1 MFKHE
6 LTSTQSYVLSKKEK
20 KDLLKK
26 LGINYNTQCV
36 QFMQNNFNGTMTS
49 FKVSINN
56 SKKRIIFYENNP
68 IFFEYDNDVFYPS
81 VYLLNQFPEL
91 IKKIAI
97 IYEETD
103 SYLDN
108 GADLMLKGVL
118 NREDIKKNCQFKL
131 NDLFAVITSAG
142 VVSSLGQ
149 ALCSSTTLNINQP
162 SGKFLKILHRVNDG
176 LFLMG
181 NKKLPEG
188 VIMNTAGVG
197 LGPGLG
203 GDKINEI
210 NLENKN
216 VIINEINT
224 GINQD
229 NSEGKEKTDVEEEI
243 NKLSCNF
250 EENKIITENKQE
262 NTDNNINIDIPEN
275 INLNDIEDPTE
286 NPTENETTE
295 VPVPSTPNLPIEEND
310 KNLLTLFLHFIK
322 LHLKENKEILPLDPG
337 KLLKDFLRPL
347 SVELSLPFDIKT
359 STYKKINNFLKSMQK
374 DKNLIQFGKPKGLQN
389 DFLLSV
395 YWDHPL
401 IADLKPLVKKLKFVE
416 NMYNDSEDDSKE
428 NVILNKD
435 EKIEVAQLFKP
446 NQKLKIFFEKID
458 KNYNNSNYYSL
469 KQCND
474 ILTTYLKE
482 KDLFLKSG
490 SVRLDDD
497 LKTALFKHEKDV
509 TCPETAKMED
519 LLPRWKKNL
528 NEKSFITKTSGEGEN
543 QERTI
548 LTNNGLKVKIY
559 ARKISNK
566 NVTIIDGL
574 QNFVNVKDVIKIF
587 SKHFACAVTLKDFQS
602 SKDAVFIQGYWVSDL
617 VQLLQDEIKLDK
629 KFIQVED
636 KLNLKTKKK

>member
-26 LGINYNTQCV
+26 LGINFNSQNV
-36 QFMQNNFNGTMTS
+36 QYIQNNFNGTMTS
-49 FKVSINN
+49 YKVSINN

-68 IFFEYDNDVFYPS
+68 IFFEYDNDVFYPT

-91 IKKIAI
+91 IKKITI
-97 IYEETD
+97 IYDETD

-118 NREDIKKNCQFKL
+118 NREEIKKNLQFKL
-131 NDLFAVITSAG
+131 NDLFAVITTSG

-162 SGKFLKILHRVNDG
+162 SGKFLKILHRINDA
-176 LFLMG
+176 LFMMG
-181 NKKLPEG
+181 NKKLPEP
-188 VIMNTAGVG
+188 I
-197 LGPGLG
+197 
-203 GDKINEI
+203 
-210 NLENKN
+210 
-216 VIINEINT
+216 IINMSLSSEQVSEI
-224 GINQD
+224 GQSQLGEIGQSQVMEGGQICQIQV
-229 NSEGKEKTDVEEEI
+229 SELEI
-243 NKLSCNF
+243 NKLNIDTDQVL
-250 EENKIITENKQE
+250 ELGENR
-262 NTDNNINIDIPEN
+262 INIDKSVNLQNHIN
-275 INLNDIEDPTE
+275 IETSLPDTDKEKIQEF
-286 NPTENETTE
+286 TENEIETE
-295 VPVPSTPNLPIEEND
+295 SEIQTPNLSQEEND
-310 KNLLTLFLHFIK
+310 KNILTIFLHLIK
-322 LHLKENKEILPLDPG
+322 LYLKENKEILPLDPG
-337 KLLKDFLRPL
+337 KLFKDFLRPL
-347 SVELSLPFDIKT
+347 SLELSLLFDIKT

-374 DKNLIQFGKPKGLQN
+374 DKNLIQFGKPKGMQN

-395 YWDHPL
+395 YWDHPM
-401 IADLKPLVKKLKFVE
+401 IVDFKPLVKKLKFIE
-416 NMYNDSEDDSKE
+416 SMNDDSDEGTKD

-446 NQKLKIFFEKID
+446 NQKLKIFFDKID
-458 KNYNNSNYYSL
+458 KNYNNSNYYSI
-469 KQCND
+469 KQCTE
-474 ILTTYLKE
+474 ILTGYIKE

-497 LKTALFKHEKDV
+497 LKSALFKHEKDI

-528 NEKSFITKTSGEGEN
+528 NEKSFITKTSGEGDN

-602 SKDAVFIQGYWVSDL
+602 SKDAVFIQGYWVSEL

-629 KFIQVED
+629 KFIHVED

>member
-26 LGINYNTQCV
+26 LGINFNSQNV
-36 QFMQNNFNGTMTS
+36 QYIQNNFNGTMTS
-49 FKVSINN
+49 YKVSINN

-68 IFFEYDNDVFYPS
+68 IFFEYDNDVFYPT

-91 IKKIAI
+91 IKKITI
-97 IYEETD
+97 IYDETD

-118 NREDIKKNCQFKL
+118 NREEIKKNLQFKL
-131 NDLFAVITSAG
+131 NDLFAVITTSG

-162 SGKFLKILHRVNDG
+162 SGKFLKILHRINDA
-176 LFLMG
+176 LFMMG
-181 NKKLPEG
+181 NKKLPEP
-188 VIMNTAGVG
+188 I
-197 LGPGLG
+197 
-203 GDKINEI
+203 
-210 NLENKN
+210 
-216 VIINEINT
+216 IINMSLSSEQVSEI
-224 GINQD
+224 GQSQLGEIGQSQVMEGGQICQIQV
-229 NSEGKEKTDVEEEI
+229 SELEI
-243 NKLSCNF
+243 NKLNIDTDQVL
-250 EENKIITENKQE
+250 ELGENR
-262 NTDNNINIDIPEN
+262 INIDKSVNLQNHIN
-275 INLNDIEDPTE
+275 IETSLPDTDKEKIQEF
-286 NPTENETTE
+286 TENEIETE
-295 VPVPSTPNLPIEEND
+295 SEIQTPNLSQEEND
-310 KNLLTLFLHFIK
+310 KNILTIFLHLIK
-322 LHLKENKEILPLDPG
+322 LYLKENKEILPLDPG
-337 KLLKDFLRPL
+337 KLFKDFLRPL
-347 SVELSLPFDIKT
+347 SLELSLLFDIKT

-374 DKNLIQFGKPKGLQN
+374 DKNLIQFGKPKGMQN

-395 YWDHPL
+395 YWDHPM
-401 IADLKPLVKKLKFVE
+401 IVDFKPLVKKLKFIE
-416 NMYNDSEDDSKE
+416 SMNDDSDEGTKD

-446 NQKLKIFFEKID
+446 NQKLKIFFDKID
-458 KNYNNSNYYSL
+458 KNYNNSNYYSI
-469 KQCND
+469 KQCTE
-474 ILTTYLKE
+474 ILTGYIKE

-497 LKTALFKHEKDV
+497 LKSALFKHEKDI

-528 NEKSFITKTSGEGEN
+528 NEKSFITKTSGEGDN

-602 SKDAVFIQGYWVSDL
+602 SKDAVFIQGYWVSEL

>member
-26 LGINYNTQCV
+26 LGINFNSQNV
-36 QFMQNNFNGTMTS
+36 QYMQNNFNGTMTS
-49 FKVSINN
+49 YKVSINN

-68 IFFEYDNDVFYPS
+68 IFFEYDNDVFYPT

-91 IKKIAI
+91 IKKITI
-97 IYEETD
+97 IYDETD

-118 NREDIKKNCQFKL
+118 NREEIKKNLQFKL
-131 NDLFAVITSAG
+131 NDLFAVITTSG

-162 SGKFLKILHRVNDG
+162 SGKFLKILHRINDA
-176 LFLMG
+176 LFMMG
-181 NKKLPEG
+181 NKKLPEP
-188 VIMNTAGVG
+188 I
-197 LGPGLG
+197 
-203 GDKINEI
+203 
-210 NLENKN
+210 
-216 VIINEINT
+216 IINMSLSSEQVSEI
-224 GINQD
+224 GQSQLGEIGQSQVMEGGQICQIQV
-229 NSEGKEKTDVEEEI
+229 SELEI
-243 NKLSCNF
+243 NKLNIDTDQVL
-250 EENKIITENKQE
+250 ELGENQ
-262 NTDNNINIDIPEN
+262 INIDKSVNLQNHIN
-275 INLNDIEDPTE
+275 IETSLPDTDKEKIQEF
-286 NPTENETTE
+286 TENEIETE
-295 VPVPSTPNLPIEEND
+295 SEIQTPNLSQEEND
-310 KNLLTLFLHFIK
+310 KNILTIFLHLIK
-322 LHLKENKEILPLDPG
+322 LYLKENKEILPLDPG
-337 KLLKDFLRPL
+337 KLFKDFLRPL
-347 SVELSLPFDIKT
+347 SLELSLLFDIKT

-374 DKNLIQFGKPKGLQN
+374 DKNLIQFGKPKGMQN

-395 YWDHPL
+395 YWDHPM
-401 IADLKPLVKKLKFVE
+401 IVDFKPLVKKLKFIE
-416 NMYNDSEDDSKE
+416 SMNDDSDEGTKD

-458 KNYNNSNYYSL
+458 KNYNNSNYYSI
-469 KQCND
+469 KQCTE
-474 ILTTYLKE
+474 ILTGYIKE

-497 LKTALFKHEKDV
+497 LKTALFKHEKDI

-528 NEKSFITKTSGEGEN
+528 NEKSFITKTSGEGDN

-602 SKDAVFIQGYWVSDL
+602 SKDAVFIQGYWVSEL